1 MITVATALMLKDNP
15 ELSAAEVEASVSLM
29 KQQGIVDSGEARTMG
44 IGAMK
49 AERIQDFYAQM
60 VKAGLYKPGDVD
72 LTKVATLQF
81 VNKAAG
87 VELTQQLLKAK

>member
-1 MITVATALMLKDNP
+1 MVKDNP
-15 ELSAAEVEASVSLM
+15 ELSSVEVEASVSLM
-29 KQQGIVDSGEARTMG
+29 KQQGIVDSGEARALG

-72 LTKVATLQF
+72 LTQVANLQF
-81 VNKAAG
+81 VNKEIG
-87 VELTQQLLKAK
+87 VALTKQLRESPLLKKD